1 MKIVYITNARLPT
14 EKAHGVQ
21 IIKMIEALSSLNNE
35 VVLISPNRIQ
45 NEISHKTSVFDFYN
59 VEKIF
64 EHNLINFIDPYKY
77 RSLMPKFF
85 YRFFSFLVNLLWGI
99 KSAKIGSKLN
109 GDFYIFRDNTPFSY
123 LFCAIFSKKCVI
135 EFHDIPPFL
144 SRLIFKLGLMISG
157 KTVCFAV
164 TNKLSED
171 LFHKFGKVKN
181 LKKIDTLHDGVDLI
195 KFKNNKIIENSTP
208 LLTYCGSLSKSKGID
223 LIINSAKYI
232 KNVEFLII
240 GGLKVDVDHY
250 KKIAND
256 NGVENI
262 NFIGQ
267 VNYSDV
273 PNLLNKSDI
282 LLLPSSAKNI
292 KSRNY
297 TSAMKLFEYMSIG
310 KPIIASNIPSNTEIL
325 ENNLNCLLFEPDN
338 PKSMVEKINTLI
350 NDKELNNKI
359 TKNSSKLAIKY
370 SWTERS
376 KKMIKRIKI
385 D

>member
-232 KNVEFLII
+232 NNVEFQII

-256 NGVENI
+256 NGVKNI

-325 ENNLNCLLFEPDN
+325 ENNLNCLMFEPDN

-350 NDKELNNKI
+350 NDKELNKKI

>member
-64 EHNLINFIDPYKY
+64 EHNLINFMDPYKY

-232 KNVEFLII
+232 NNVEFLII

-250 KKIAND
+250 KEIAND
-256 NGVENI
+256 NGVKNI

-350 NDKELNNKI
+350 NDKELNKKI

>member
-35 VVLISPNRIQ
+35 VVLISPKRIQ

-256 NGVENI
+256 NGVKNI

-325 ENNLNCLLFEPDN
+325 ENNLNCLMFEPDN

-350 NDKELNNKI
+350 NDKELNKKI

>member
-85 YRFFSFLVNLLWGI
+85 YRFFSFLVNLFWGI
-99 KSAKIGSKLN
+99 KSANIGSKLN

-181 LKKIDTLHDGVDLI
+181 LEKIDTLHDGVDLI

-256 NGVENI
+256 NGVKNI

-350 NDKELNNKI
+350 NDKELNKKI

>member
-144 SRLIFKLGLMISG
+144 SRLIFKLGLIISG

-256 NGVENI
+256 NGVKNI

-282 LLLPSSAKNI
+282 LLLPSSAINI

-350 NDKELNNKI
+350 NDKELNKKI